1 MKPSS
6 RMRAA
11 SDDSGVALLTVIGV
25 MVVMTILA
33 VGAFTLSRQALYES
47 ERVEDESRAFRA
59 ASSGLDLVLS
69 DFDPDSTSLPLSGTT
84 PDGSYV
90 VDVEPIGYG
99 EYKIVSVG
107 TGLDGK
113 TESVTQR
120 FFYMNLWEMNF
131 AGTGSQTLISG
142 SGGLNGSSNII
153 GPFYMKGN
161 LSIGS
166 NMTVNEGPLFVK
178 NGRITVASSG
188 SLGIDSQYIKVYCT
202 GDVPPNSSSGASGGV
217 FVSSISRSVPDIQLP
232 DLTEDGMLQ
241 LAAKAQSESV
251 DNIMGTTARLPQ
263 HANLE
268 AIAGSAATYT
278 TMDPP
283 NGAGWWRVPA
293 SGVSPTYKYIGAADG
308 VPSAIGQGV
317 TPLVIGGT
325 SFGSWGSVV
334 TTDGVSI
341 PGDGHYTLENSWD
354 DFAYD
359 DTRNIL
365 YVSGTVFVDGPVTF
379 TEDTLYVGNGT
390 IIANGDITIQGYM
403 RPYGTNAQAE
413 NNEWALGLVTPG
425 DLDVQ
430 SPTNNAYDKL
440 DARNETPTLAGAF
453 FASGVVHFHN
463 NILMR
468 GSVLA
473 GRIDSDHPN
482 MTIVTNPLLPE
493 YLPDSLPGAGQG
505 LLWPGMWTRG

>member
-1 MKPSS
+1 
-6 RMRAA
+6 MRASRYGRGA
-11 SDDSGVALLTVIGV
+11 GDDSGVALLTVIGV

-59 ASSGLDLVLS
+59 ASSGLDLVLTT
-69 DFDPDSTSLPLSGTT
+69 FDPDSTDFPIVGTT

-90 VDVEPIGYG
+90 VDVAPIGYG
-99 EYKIVSVG
+99 EYKLTSVG

-166 NMTVNEGPLFVK
+166 NMTVHEGPLFVK

-188 SLGIDSQYIKVYCT
+188 SLGLDSLYIKVYCT
-202 GDVPPNSSSGASGGV
+202 GDVPPNVDKGDAGGV
-217 FVSSISRSVPDIQLP
+217 FVSSISRSVPDINLP
-232 DLTEDGMLQ
+232 DLTEDDILQ
-241 LAAKAQSESV
+241 LSAKAQSESV
-251 DNIMGTTARLPQ
+251 DNIMGSVDRTPVR
-263 HANLE
+263 ANLE
-268 AIAGSAATYT
+268 ATAGNAATYT
-278 TMDPP
+278 TMAPP
-283 NGAGWWRVPA
+283 NSGWTRAKAWTANPA
-293 SGVSPTYKYIGAADG
+293 YKYIGAADG
-308 VPSAIGQGV
+308 VPSGIGEGA
-317 TPLVIGGT
+317 TPLVVGGS

-341 PGDGHYTLENSWD
+341 AGDGHYTLANSWD
-354 DFAYD
+354 DLAYD
-359 DTRNIL
+359 DASNIL
-365 YVSGTVFVDGPVTF
+365 YINGTVFVDGPLTF
-379 TEDTLYVGNGT
+379 TEDTRYVGNGT
-390 IIANGDITIQGYM
+390 IIANGDITIGGYL

-413 NNEWALGLVTPG
+413 NNKWALGLVTPT
-425 DLDVQ
+425 DLSVQ
-430 SPTNNAYDKL
+430 SPSDNSYDKL
-440 DARNETPTLAGAF
+440 NARNETPTLAGAF
-453 FASGVVHFHN
+453 FASGIVHFYN
-463 NILMR
+463 NVLMR

-482 MTIVTNPLLPE
+482 MTIVTNPLLPK